1 MMNKTISILRA
12 PVLQACCRRGAGIRR
27 AAMLLLAVMLTM
39 TAQTAWAD
47 SAFSGGSG
55 SKADPYKIASTA
67 DLNQLATD
75 VNGGNDYRGKYFVL
89 TQDITYDHTTAWN
102 DANSTESNYE
112 AIGDYDGTNDRYFR
126 GTFDGANHTVSGIRI
141 YKGSK
146 ADADKYQGLFG
157 QIGSPAES

>member
-1 MMNKTISILRA
+1 MNKTISILRA

-67 DLNQLATD
+67 DLNQLAKD

-112 AIGDYDGTNDRYFR
+112 AIGGGRDRYFR

-141 YKGSK
+141 YKGGE